1 MSGSVSKSYSFRL
14 DPRDPEQKRIA
25 GILDGWIAEVKQENP
40 DHGAKQVIVP
50 LLLRY
55 LNDDKPYKPA
65 RETKRDRQM
74 EEIDRKIEMLVE
86 LIKALKAN
94 GGAVMQQIADADEG
108 DITDDFVSGVVLG
121 MTRA

>member
-1 MSGSVSKSYSFRL
+1 MSSISKSYSFRL
-14 DPRDPEQKRIA
+14 DPRDPEQKKIA
-25 GILDGWIAEVKQENP
+25 EVLDKWIGEVKQENP

-65 RETKRDRQM
+65 RESKRDRQM
-74 EEIDRKIEMLVE
+74 DELAQRIEMLTD
-86 LIKALKAN
+86 LIKGLRAN
-94 GGAVMQQIADADEG
+94 GGAVMQQIADADE
-108 DITDDFVSGVVLG
+108 DEIDADFVGGIVIG